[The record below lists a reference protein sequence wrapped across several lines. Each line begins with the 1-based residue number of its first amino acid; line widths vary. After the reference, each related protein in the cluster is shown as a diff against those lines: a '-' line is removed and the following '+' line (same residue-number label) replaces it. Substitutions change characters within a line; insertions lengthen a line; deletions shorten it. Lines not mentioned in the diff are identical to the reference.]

1 MVRLVSVMCE
11 CRFEMA
17 GSDLSF
23 LGVEAQPEINAESFM
38 MRILLL
44 LSDARDENV
53 YHAHPTQ
60 KPHIQLTLTIS
71 AFSSLQ
77 HDLL

>member
-11 CRFEMA
+11 CRFEMVS
-17 GSDLSF
+17 SDGSF

-53 YHAHPTQ
+53 YHAKKDNASNTP
-60 KPHIQLTLTIS
+60 
-71 AFSSLQ
+71 
-77 HDLL
+77 DV